1 MKTDKQLLQLN
12 KNDLLKE
19 YRKLESS
26 MNNKEES
33 MNNKEES
40 SNLSLDEAIKVVEQN
55 NMIVKG
61 KTSYNF

>member
-19 YRKLESS
+19 YRKLEES

-40 SNLSLDEAIKVVEQN
+40 SNLSLDEAIEVVKSN
-55 NMIVKG
+55 GYVVKP
-61 KTSYNF
+61 KTTYEF

>member
-26 MNNKEES
+26 KSNNEVP
-33 MNNKEES
+33 
-40 SNLSLDEAIKVVEQN
+40 LDEAINVVKSN
-55 NMIVKG
+55 GYVVKP
-61 KTSYNF
+61 KTSYDF

>member
-1 MKTDKQLLQLN
+1 MSKLTDKQLLQLN

-19 YRKLESS
+19 YRKL
-26 MNNKEES
+26 EES

-40 SNLSLDEAIKVVEQN
+40 SNLSLDEAIKVVERH

-61 KTSYNF
+61 KTSYQF